1 MALRGERFIV
11 SLSDAEDDAPAPPHS
26 SIPAL
31 HGFVADI
38 KEREPSAPAA
48 PAPPRLASTATG
60 FPQPRKRNAPSA
72 FRRQRATQNAAATA
86 TPPPANVP
94 GSTPAADER
103 RAIDEENK
111 QRLASMGAPEIERE
125 RAGLMS
131 TLSPSLIERLLKR
144 ATISDEEGSK
154 ERQATNINEESS
166 QPADN
171 PTNPPTED
179 IPQVST
185 EIHQANAPSNDDLPP
200 PQVPQDIYPASRPP
214 APMHFP
220 RPPLRDSP
228 MPNLDPDSPSFL
240 ADLQTHYFPETP
252 HNASS
257 LSWLTPS
264 APDTPPTSAYHPNS
278 IATSLA
284 PAALR
289 FSLTGAL
296 LAPRTA
302 LALPTTLG
310 LHHHAND
317 PEAAGYTIS
326 ELAIL
331 SRSAMP
337 AQRCLA
343 WQVLGRL
350 LYRLGRGEFG
360 EKGNAMAEGLWSVVE
375 RENVVAA
382 MLDEAAGGQGGV
394 SVMPIRLPNRISFTP
409 QTTVRSIWESLHLP
423 PSALSSLSLPY
434 DPDHDRFFPSSYKLD
449 HLAQASIALATL
461 AAALLYS
468 ARARLPQPP
477 NVAISARGA
486 ALSFVSERLYTLS
499 SQPPPSSWGVIS
511 GLYRT
516 RDGGYVRVHDALINH
531 RRAIAEIL
539 GVDMTPDGMVSRER
553 VAQAI
558 REAWDAEELERV
570 ALQGDAVVV
579 KLRRMGQWEGWPAGD
594 EPVHINRFAVPD
606 AATVGD
612 GGAGMAGHFGN
623 YTDALDPGTQPRPL
637 KGLRVLELSRVIAA
651 PVAGRTL
658 AALGADVLWVTA
670 PDLPALPALDIDL
683 GRGKRTIQLDFR
695 RPDGKQTLLD
705 LVRGADV
712 LIQSYRPGS
721 LAKYGLGPEDLAAAN
736 PGLVYASMSA
746 YDELPQ
752 ESNGSRPWAGYR
764 GFDSLV
770 QTCSGMNVSEAEH
783 FLASSPGPGNEST
796 ADTTTTPA
804 RVLPCQALD
813 HGAGYLLATGVLA
826 AVYQRDFVIGGFGSY
841 TVDVSLAGVAKY
853 LQSLGQYPAGSGFAV
868 ADAIPKEYPL
878 PSDGGGWSEDHW
890 ETRPSGFGELRG
902 VKYPGSIEGGR
913 IAWDVMPKRLGN
925 DYPEWMA

>member
-86 TPPPANVP
+86 TPPPANP
-94 GSTPAADER
+94 PRSTPATDER

-125 RAGLMS
+125 RAELMS
-131 TLSPSLIERLLKR
+131 ALSPSLIERLLKR

-166 QPADN
+166 RPADI
-171 PTNPPTED
+171 PTKTPTED
-179 IPQVST
+179 IPQAST
-185 EIHQANAPSNDDLPP
+185 EIHQANTPSHDDTPP
-200 PQVPQDIYPASRPP
+200 PQTASR
-214 APMHFP
+214 
-220 RPPLRDSP
+220 
-228 MPNLDPDSPSFL
+228 LDRLIFGTRSSLVFTQLNTIAERINDASTLLWPIFSSCVSKL
-240 ADLQTHYFPETP
+240 LTTTP
-252 HNASS
+252 HI
-257 LSWLTPS
+257 P
-264 APDTPPTSAYHPNS
+264 
-278 IATSLA
+278 
-284 PAALR
+284 
-289 FSLTGAL
+289 
-296 LAPRTA
+296 
-302 LALPTTLG
+302 
-310 LHHHAND
+310 
-317 PEAAGYTIS
+317 
-326 ELAIL
+326 
-331 SRSAMP
+331 
-337 AQRCLA
+337 
-343 WQVLGRL
+343 
-350 LYRLGRGEFG
+350 
-360 EKGNAMAEGLWSVVE
+360 
-375 RENVVAA
+375 
-382 MLDEAAGGQGGV
+382 V
-394 SVMPIRLPNRISFTP
+394 SVMPIRLPNRTSFTP

-423 PSALSSLSLPY
+423 PSALSSLSLSC

-449 HLAQASIALATL
+449 HLAQASTALATL
-461 AAALLYS
+461 AGALLYS
-468 ARARLPQPP
+468 TRARLPQPP
-477 NVAISARGA
+477 SVTISARGA

-511 GLYRT
+511 GLYLT

-553 VAQAI
+553 VAQVI
-558 REAWDAEELERV
+558 REGWDAEELERV

-579 KLRRMGQWEGWPAGD
+579 KLRRMGQWEAWPAGD

-695 RPDGKQTLLD
+695 RPDDKQTLLD

-712 LIQSYRPGS
+712 LIESYRPGS
-721 LAKYGLGPEDLAAAN
+721 LAKYRLGPEDLAAVN

-746 YDELPQ
+746 YDERPQ
-752 ESNGSRPWAGYR
+752 ESNESRPWAGYR

-783 FLASSPGPGNEST
+783 FLASSPGRGNEST
-796 ADTTTTPA
+796 ADTTTPA

-841 TVDVSLAGVAKY
+841 AVDVSLAGVAKY
-853 LQSLGQYPAGSGFAV
+853 LQSLGQYPADSGFAV

-890 ETRPSGFGELRG
+890 ETRQSGFGELRG
-902 VKYPGSIEGGR
+902 VKYPGSINGGR
-913 IAWDVMPKRLGN
+913 IAWDVMPKRLGSDN
-925 DYPEWMA
+925 PEWMA